1 MVKELYHFDSRLYDY
16 LAGVEY
22 VNMDARN
29 KKGEMDLVMR
39 QQKQMARVECS

>member
-1 MVKELYHFDSRLYDY
+1 MAKDLYHSDPRLYDY

-29 KKGEMDLVMR
+29 KKGEMDRVMR
-39 QQKQMARVECS
+39 QQRQMARVECS